1 MWQVT
6 IFGQSAGSIAVANLF
21 LNSNLESLVR
31 AAVRGLQCLIT
42 HTISSRLFKIFES
55 GAQSSLPMFPGAHR
69 DQDWQNFVA
78 AVPQCAGASSTYT
91 FDCLRQADI
100 TAIVSGQSSASGQ
113 AGEQFP
119 WMPVIDGTGGVIPDL
134 PSTLLAAGQFSRLPF
149 ISGSNLDEGASYHFV
164 FEPFTYM
171 LYRHS
176 VRVDEPIVG

>member
-78 AVPQCAGASSTYT
+78 AVPQCAGASSTDT